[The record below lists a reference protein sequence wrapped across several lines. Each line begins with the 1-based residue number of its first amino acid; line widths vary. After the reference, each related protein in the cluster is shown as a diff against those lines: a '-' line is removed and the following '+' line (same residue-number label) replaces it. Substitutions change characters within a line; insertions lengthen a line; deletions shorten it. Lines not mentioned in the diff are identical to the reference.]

1 MGDDSTSNIVS
12 VTIKLS
18 LKCYQGTQL
27 FVNLEPNP
35 GLSEALMLKNLLLIR
50 HAKAAAFGTEPGDHG
65 RVLCQKGMNQLDRLS
80 EQLIAA
86 NILIDRALVSSA
98 TRTRQTWDGLAAN
111 GINGTAHI
119 IEELYLASA
128 EQIEQQIWLHGQEA
142 ETVAVIGHNPG
153 IAVLAWRLL
162 EKGSTDDLV
171 ASDRIRASFKT
182 AFAAYFAVG
191 QEKPK
196 LLKLLDPRV

>member
-1 MGDDSTSNIVS
+1 MGADSTSDMIS
-12 VTIKLS
+12 VATKLS

-27 FVNLEPNP
+27 FVSLESNL
-35 GLSEALMLKNLLLIR
+35 GSSEAVMLKNLLLIR
-50 HAKAAAFGTEPGDHG
+50 HAKAAAFGDEPGDHG
-65 RVLCQKGMNQLDRLS
+65 RALCQKGMDQLDRLS
-80 EQLIAA
+80 EQLSAA

-98 TRTRQTWDGLAAN
+98 VRTCQTWDGLAAN

-153 IAVLAWRLL
+153 IAVLAWKLL

-171 ASDRIRASFKT
+171 AGDRLRTSFKT
-182 AFAAYFAVG
+182 AFAAYFAMG

-196 LLKLLDPRV
+196 LLKLLDPRL